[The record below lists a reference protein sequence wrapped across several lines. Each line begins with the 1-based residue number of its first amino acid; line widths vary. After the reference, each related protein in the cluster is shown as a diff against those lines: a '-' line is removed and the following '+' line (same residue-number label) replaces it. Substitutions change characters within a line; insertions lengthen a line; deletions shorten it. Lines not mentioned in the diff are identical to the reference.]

1 MPNHHRPG
9 QNIRQLAR
17 RRRAE
22 AVRLFFAAV
31 VVGAHLAIITF
42 YFTVL
47 PIYVYALGASS
58 IVAFIVVANGAW
70 RQANR
75 ADQGAKAEETI
86 GHDLKSL
93 QRSGWQIDYGR
104 RLPLVGDID
113 IICRSP
119 QGQVF
124 AIDVKSHRGTVVY
137 NRGQLRRQVGN
148 SQYPF
153 EKDFLGQ
160 VTRQA
165 VQLKEADAY
174 SYVTPVL
181 VFSRAKVNVSGGQA
195 GNVYVVARQDLRS
208 LLLDLG

>member
-1 MPNHHRPG
+1 MVYLNTSVHTPPSRHLACNSSESLALQLNLACASGQLELKFSSISILLRPIMPNHHRPG

-17 RRRAE
+17 QRRAE

-31 VVGAHLAIITF
+31 AVGAYLDIITF

-47 PIYVYALGASS
+47 PIYVYALCASS
-58 IVAFIVVANGAW
+58 IVAFILIANGVW

-86 GHDLKSL
+86 GHDLNSL
-93 QRSGWQIDYGR
+93 QRSGWHIEYGR
-104 RLPLVGDID
+104 RLPLVGDVD

-124 AIDVKSHRGTVVY
+124 AIDVKSHRGTVIH
-137 NRGQLRRQVGN
+137 NRGQLHRQVGN

-160 VTRQA
+160 VKR
-165 VQLKEADAY
+165 
-174 SYVTPVL
+174 
-181 VFSRAKVNVSGGQA
+181 
-195 GNVYVVARQDLRS
+195 
-208 LLLDLG
+208 